1 MATEPIASFD
11 DLLGFLERNPEYRG
25 RLRQLILDE
34 EFQQLP
40 AQVRGNTER
49 LDALT
54 DQMRLLTQRV
64 DALTEQMRILT
75 ERVDALTEQVQTLA
89 SQMQSVLLR
98 LDRHDRQL
106 SRLIGD
112 EAERRFRQNA
122 GAYFGEILSRIRVI
136 DNNDL
141 AVQVDNAIREGR
153 FNRDERRVLLALDL
167 VLRGRDW
174 DTNEEK
180 CLAVEVSAGVGLRDV
195 ERSWSRASLVEK
207 LYGLPV
213 MPVVA
218 GYSISPF
225 YRQLAN
231 DRGIH
236 VAIVAPPDAGEPEDY
251 PEDEAGQV

>member
-11 DLLGFLERNPEYRG
+11 DLLGVLQRNPEYRA

-54 DQMRLLTQRV
+54 EQMRL
-64 DALTEQMRILT
+64 LT
-75 ERVDALTEQVQTLA
+75 ERVDALTEQVQNLA
-89 SQMQSVLLR
+89 GQMRSVLRR

-106 SRLIGD
+106 ARLIGD

-207 LYGLPV
+207 LYGVPV

-225 YRQLAN
+225 YRQLAD
-231 DRGIH
+231 DRGVQ

>member
-11 DLLGFLERNPEYRG
+11 DLLGLLQRNPEYRA

-54 DQMRLLTQRV
+54 EQMRLLTERV
-64 DALTEQMRILT
+64 DALAEQMRLLT
-75 ERVDALTEQVQTLA
+75 ERVDALTI
-89 SQMQSVLLR
+89 QMGSVLRR

-136 DNNDL
+136 DNNPQQDP
-141 AVQVDNAIREGR
+141 
-153 FNRDERRVLLALDL
+153 
-167 VLRGRDW
+167 
-174 DTNEEK
+174 
-180 CLAVEVSAGVGLRDV
+180 C
-195 ERSWSRASLVEK
+195 
-207 LYGLPV
+207 
-213 MPVVA
+213 
-218 GYSISPF
+218 
-225 YRQLAN
+225 
-231 DRGIH
+231 DR
-236 VAIVAPPDAGEPEDY
+236 
-251 PEDEAGQV
+251 

>member
-11 DLLGFLERNPEYRG
+11 DLLGVLQRNPEYRA

-54 DQMRLLTQRV
+54 EQMRL
-64 DALTEQMRILT
+64 LT
-75 ERVDALTEQVQTLA
+75 ERVDALTEQVQNLT
-89 SQMQSVLLR
+89 SQMRSVLRR

-106 SRLIGD
+106 ARLIGD

-180 CLAVEVSAGVGLRDV
+180 CLAVEVSASVGLRDV
-195 ERSWSRASLVEK
+195 ERSWSHASLVEK
-207 LYGLPV
+207 LYDVPV

-225 YRQLAN
+225 YRQIAN
-231 DRGIH
+231 DRGVQ

>member
-11 DLLGFLERNPEYRG
+11 DLLGVLQRNPEYRA

-54 DQMRLLTQRV
+54 EQMRL
-64 DALTEQMRILT
+64 LT
-75 ERVDALTEQVQTLA
+75 ERVDALTEQVQNLA
-89 SQMQSVLLR
+89 GQMQSVLRR

-195 ERSWSRASLVEK
+195 ERSRNRASLVEK

-225 YRQLAN
+225 YREIAN
-231 DRGIH
+231 DRGVH
-236 VAIVAPPDAGEPEDY
+236 VVIVAPPDAGEPEDY
-251 PEDEAGQV
+251 PEDEAGPV

>member
-11 DLLGFLERNPEYRG
+11 DLLGVLQRNPEYRA

-54 DQMRLLTQRV
+54 EQMRL
-64 DALTEQMRILT
+64 LT
-75 ERVDALTEQVQTLA
+75 ERVDALTEQVQNLA
-89 SQMQSVLLR
+89 SQMRSVLRR

-106 SRLIGD
+106 VRLIGD

-122 GAYFGEILSRIRVI
+122 GAYFGEILSRILVI

-207 LYGLPV
+207 TV
-213 MPVVA
+213 RRS
-218 GYSISPF
+218 GYARCCRLLHIA
-225 YRQLAN
+225 LL
-231 DRGIH
+231 
-236 VAIVAPPDAGEPEDY
+236 PPDR
-251 PEDEAGQV
+251 Q

>member
-11 DLLGFLERNPEYRG
+11 DLLGVLQRNPEYRA

-54 DQMRLLTQRV
+54 EQMRL
-64 DALTEQMRILT
+64 LT
-75 ERVDALTEQVQTLA
+75 ERVDALTERVDALA
-89 SQMQSVLLR
+89 EQMRLLTERVDALTIQMGGVLRR

-195 ERSWSRASLVEK
+195 ERSRNRASLVEK

-231 DRGIH
+231 DRGVH
-236 VAIVAPPDAGEPEDY
+236 VVIVAPPDAGEPEDY
-251 PEDEAGQV
+251 PEDESGQV

>member
-11 DLLGFLERNPEYRG
+11 DLLGVLQRNPEYRA

-54 DQMRLLTQRV
+54 EQMRL
-64 DALTEQMRILT
+64 LT
-75 ERVDALTEQVQTLA
+75 ERVDALAEQMRLLTDGLTLTEQVQNLA
-89 SQMQSVLLR
+89 GQMRSVLRR

-207 LYGLPV
+207 LYGVPV

-225 YRQLAN
+225 YRQLAD
-231 DRGIH
+231 DRGVQ

>member
-54 DQMRLLTQRV
+54 DQMCLLTQRV
-64 DALTEQMRILT
+64 DALAEQMRILT

-122 GAYFGEILSRIRVI
+122 GAYFGEILSGIRVI

-180 CLAVEVSAGVGLRDV
+180 YLAVEVSAGLGLRDL
-195 ERSWSRASLVEK
+195 ERSRNRAPLVEK